1 MKASAS
7 IGGHPIHP
15 MLIPFPIGFWVFA
28 MVADILFIWR
38 GNPAWQSVAFY
49 CIAGGIL
56 GAAAAAAFGLID
68 LFGVKNPKVFR
79 VGVMHAG
86 FNVAAL
92 LIFIL
97 NFYLRTDAGT
107 QTVGVNSSIPLL
119 LSVIGVLVL
128 CGSGWLGGELVF
140 RYGLGVAT
148 EPEAGAQPEEAEAP
162 PDTAA

>member
-68 LFGVKNPKVFR
+68 LLGVKNPKIFR

-97 NFYLRTDAGT
+97 NFYLRTDAGI
-107 QTVGVNSSIPLL
+107 QTVGLDSSIPLL

-128 CGSGWLGGELVF
+128 CVSGWLGGELVF

-148 EPEAGAQPEEAEAP
+148 LPEGDAQRETEAP
-162 PDTAA
+162 PETAA